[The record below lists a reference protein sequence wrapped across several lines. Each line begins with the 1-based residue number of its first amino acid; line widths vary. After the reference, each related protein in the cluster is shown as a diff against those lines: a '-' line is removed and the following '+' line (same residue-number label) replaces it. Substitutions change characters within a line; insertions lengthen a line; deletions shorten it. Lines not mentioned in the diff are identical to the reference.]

1 MPKIKYKPEVLHLV
15 VVVAVALFITLATIL
30 IYNTTSS
37 INKGVNQY
45 SDRLASQKSDLIKNT
60 ISYEVKSLINFS
72 ACLSNYKTI
81 PENVIVKDITALE
94 NSMTTAEAVFIADA
108 DGDVIASKNVTMNV
122 SHREYFRNSIKG
134 KICVSKPMY
143 SEPDGKMVNFITV
156 PIYGDYKRIIGIVVG
171 VYNEHIFSD
180 MLDMSFSGIENDS
193 NGYILNNNGEVIMH
207 GNYVLGDDVPQFDS
221 FFSSELLSDVSET
234 DIATVRDNFM
244 KVGSSGIIKTTYNNE
259 RYVILYDGFSE
270 IDNLHYLIIAKED
283 VVSAQTNSFI
293 TKNISMYIFF
303 IVILLLVIIAYILIV
318 RFTFKRLK
326 NANEHISRIAYVDSL
341 TGYSTWDKFVLDAKK
356 LLQYEYRRYA
366 LVSFDI
372 DKFKAINDMY
382 GHDEGNRVLK
392 LIADTVNRNIENT
405 ETFSRIN
412 SDNYYILMLYHDDS
426 QISERIRNLIQA
438 IRFKLQQIASL
449 QKIRSLQ
456 QLNLQRLLPRPSLS

>member
-15 VVVAVALFITLATIL
+15 VVVAIALFITLATIL

-60 ISYEVKSLINFS
+60 ISYEVKTLINFS

-259 RYVILYDGFSE
+259 RYVILYYGIDGWARCACSSTTHT
-270 IDNLHYLIIAKED
+270 NLEAL
-283 VVSAQTNSFI
+283 
-293 TKNISMYIFF
+293 
-303 IVILLLVIIAYILIV
+303 
-318 RFTFKRLK
+318 
-326 NANEHISRIAYVDSL
+326 
-341 TGYSTWDKFVLDAKK
+341 GYEFGLMPLD
-356 LLQYEYRRYA
+356 LW
-366 LVSFDI
+366 
-372 DKFKAINDMY
+372 
-382 GHDEGNRVLK
+382 
-392 LIADTVNRNIENT
+392 RN
-405 ETFSRIN
+405 
-412 SDNYYILMLYHDDS
+412 
-426 QISERIRNLIQA
+426 
-438 IRFKLQQIASL
+438 
-449 QKIRSLQ
+449 
-456 QLNLQRLLPRPSLS
+456 